1 VRDGGVA
8 DWYKRPP
15 AALGS
20 IDGMTTDMTTETST
34 DIAAAAQF
42 VYANARLLDRR
53 RLEYLTEK
61 GTVRAVVEALGP
73 YQNDDGGFGHALEPD
88 MRAPGSEPAAT
99 LLALETFVEVGVTEH
114 PMLEAAARW
123 LAGAAAPDGTLPQ
136 MMDTGAGYP
145 HAPFINPGGPTF
157 LTFALAG
164 ALWRTKVRTEWL
176 DRATEWCWAEL
187 GGVDQPHAYTVEFAL
202 RFLDA
207 VPDEDRAHAVLDK
220 LRPLLDDAGCMP
232 VVGGIEGE
240 QVTPL
245 ALSPE
250 VGSRSRTLFTDEQVA
265 ADLDRLQR
273 EQLADGGWDFDF
285 LHWSPGQALDWRGS
299 FTVSNLRQL
308 RDHGRTSTKG

>member
-1 VRDGGVA
+1 
-8 DWYKRPP
+8 
-15 AALGS
+15 
-20 IDGMTTDMTTETST
+20 MTTD
-34 DIAAAAQF
+34 IKAAEQF

-53 RLEYLTEK
+53 RLEHLTGA
-61 GTVRAVVEALGP
+61 GTADAVVEALRA

-99 LLALETFVEVGVTEH
+99 LLALETLVEAGATKD
-114 PMLEAAARW
+114 PLIDGAAEW
-123 LAGAAAPDGTLPQ
+123 LASAAAPDGTLPQ
-136 MMDTGAGYP
+136 MMATGAGYP

-157 LTFALAG
+157 LTYALAG
-164 ALWRTKVRTEWL
+164 ALWRTEARPDWL
-176 DRATEWCWAEL
+176 DRATTWAWTEL
-187 GGVDQPHAYTVEFAL
+187 ESLEAPHTYTVVFAL

-207 VPDEDRAHAVLDK
+207 VPDADRAGAVLDS

-232 VVGGIEGE
+232 VPGGVEGE

-250 VGSRSRTLFTDEQVA
+250 PGSRSRTLFTGEQVA

-273 EQLADGGWDFDF
+273 EQLDDGGWDFDF

-308 RDHGRTSTKG
+308 EQHGRISFSLTTSARRSPPPAEP

>member
-1 VRDGGVA
+1 MA
-8 DWYKRPP
+8 DWYKSG
-15 AALGS
+15 ALRIGS
-20 IDGMTTDMTTETST
+20 IVGMTTTKITT
-34 DIAAAAQF
+34 DIEAAAQF

-53 RLEYLTEK
+53 RLEHLTGAGSAE
-61 GTVRAVVEALGP
+61 AVVEALRP

-99 LLALETFVEVGVTEH
+99 LLALETLAEVGATKDPLVDG
-114 PMLEAAARW
+114 AAEW
-123 LAGAAAPDGTLPQ
+123 LTAAAAPDGTLPQ
-136 MMDTGAGYP
+136 MMATGAGYP

-157 LTFALAG
+157 LTYALAG
-164 ALWRTKVRTEWL
+164 ALWQTDARPDWL

-187 GGVDQPHAYTVEFAL
+187 ESLDQPHAYTVEFAL

-207 VPDEDRAHAVLDK
+207 APDDDRARAVLDT

-232 VVGGIEGE
+232 VAGGIEGE

-250 VGSRSRTLFTDEQVA
+250 VGSRSRTLFTDEQVD
-265 ADLDRLQR
+265 ADLDRLQG
-273 EQLADGGWDFDF
+273 EQLDDGGWDFDF